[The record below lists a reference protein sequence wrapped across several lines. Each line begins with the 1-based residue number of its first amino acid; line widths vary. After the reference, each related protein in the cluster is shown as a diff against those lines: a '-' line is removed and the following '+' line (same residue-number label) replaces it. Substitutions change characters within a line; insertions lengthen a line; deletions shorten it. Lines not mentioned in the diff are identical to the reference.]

1 MILVRFFG
9 TLRLSIGE
17 SRLEMEVE
25 RIDQLLV
32 KINQKYNKI
41 GIKQLKNSVIFIN
54 NQNINKLERFKSRLK
69 DGDEVLFISAMGGG

>member
-17 SRLEMEVE
+17 SRLEIEAE

-69 DGDEVLFISAMGGG
+69 DGDEVLFISAIGGG

>member
-17 SRLEMEVE
+17 SRLEMEAE

-41 GIKQLKNSVIFIN
+41 GIKQLKNAVIFIN

>member
-17 SRLEMEVE
+17 SRLEMEAE

>member
-17 SRLEMEVE
+17 SRLEMEAE

-41 GIKQLKNSVIFIN
+41 GIEQLKNSVIFIN